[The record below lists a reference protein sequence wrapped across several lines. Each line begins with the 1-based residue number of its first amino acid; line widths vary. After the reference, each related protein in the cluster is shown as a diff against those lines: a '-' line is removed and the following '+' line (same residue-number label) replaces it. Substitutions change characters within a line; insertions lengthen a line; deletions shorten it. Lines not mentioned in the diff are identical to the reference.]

1 MCGRT
6 NTKMTASCRVALVG
20 ITTFAPRLKIP
31 VVFSHETRK
40 ETSKPIILYPDQ
52 KSQSQVGL
60 VLIKM

>member
-1 MCGRT
+1 
-6 NTKMTASCRVALVG
+6 MTASCRVALVG